1 MDSIG
6 CGCKICKAGLGDTI
20 NEMIT
25 NQIEPVAVLRFLDS
39 KGCKVDNKLLRKHL
53 SAFSIDYQEKESVNN
68 KGELEPISNNISDID
83 FSQKIDLDNTKK
95 SLELLQKIT
104 LKMFL
109 NQSRITLKAQQK
121 MIDGIVPDMPRDT
134 LENMSL
140 CLDMLEKT
148 SALSMTANQQQIL
161 KMRELKNKP

>member
-1 MDSIG
+1 
-6 CGCKICKAGLGDTI
+6 
-20 NEMIT
+20 MIT

-39 KGCKVDNKLLRKHL
+39 KDCKATDKLLKKHL
-53 SAFSIDYQEKESVNN
+53 SAFSIDCPEKESETN

-83 FSQKIDLDNTKK
+83 FTQKIDLENPKK

-148 SALSMTANQQQIL
+148 SSLSMMANQQQVL
-161 KMRELKNKP
+161 KMREMKNTP